1 MVQPGTFAS
10 SLLSHLPAG
19 LSLPL
24 QPAQVPKSP
33 RHLLCSSR
41 WVYFTSLCSKA
52 GPQVGVWV
60 LQDGAGAEQRAQSCG
75 LLGGR
80 WKIQNSSARLRLASF
95 FFFLFPRAAEA
106 TWWLAYAWEHI
117 LLLGMLKIHATIF
130 PFHIPKYINVLV
142 L

>member
-1 MVQPGTFAS
+1 MQPGIFAS

-41 WVYFTSLCSKA
+41 WVYFTSPCSKA

-60 LQDGAGAEQRAQSCG
+60 LQDGAGAEQCARSCG

-95 FFFLFPRAAEA
+95 FFSSSLEPPRLRGGWH
-106 TWWLAYAWEHI
+106 TH
-117 LLLGMLKIHATIF
+117 GMGAHSPVGNVKNTCYNF
-130 PFHIPKYINVLV
+130 PFPHTKIY
-142 L
+142 